1 MLSLTVVIGVLFVTV
16 TYYYLKYAYFVLRG
30 PIPGIPPQFFVGNLL
45 QTGILWRDQSM
56 TDVFYKLQDK
66 FGDVFQ
72 FFYCHIRLI
81 VISSFE
87 DVNHIYAHRHIYEQ
101 SDIFLKKIGLL
112 NTSEIVGL
120 IGEKNKSI
128 KVLSNEK

>member
-56 TDVFYKLQDK
+56 TDVFLQAS
-66 FGDVFQ
+66 GQ
-72 FFYCHIRLI
+72 IW
-81 VISSFE
+81 
-87 DVNHIYAHRHIYEQ
+87 
-101 SDIFLKKIGLL
+101 
-112 NTSEIVGL
+112 
-120 IGEKNKSI
+120 
-128 KVLSNEK
+128 